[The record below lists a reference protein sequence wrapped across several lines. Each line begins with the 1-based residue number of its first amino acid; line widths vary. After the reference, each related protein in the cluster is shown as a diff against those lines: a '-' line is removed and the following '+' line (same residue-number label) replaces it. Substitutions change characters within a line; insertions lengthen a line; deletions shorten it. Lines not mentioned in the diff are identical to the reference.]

1 MKRPKIKIEK
11 TSIDIVTEIIG
22 LIGVVLLIGLPLYYF
37 NTLPET
43 IPRHFGAN
51 GEPDGF
57 SGKGII
63 WALPIIGV
71 LMYVGLFWLNK
82 YPHTFNYPQKV
93 TEENV
98 EGLYTMG
105 TKMIRTLNTIIASVF
120 AYITYS
126 TIQTALGNQNGLG
139 AWFTPVFMLL
149 IFGVTGYFLFKSTS
163 KN

>member
-1 MKRPKIKIEK
+1 MKRPKMKIEK
-11 TSIDIVTEIIG
+11 TLIDIVTEIIG

-93 TEENV
+93 TEENA

-105 TKMIRTLNTIIASVF
+105 TKMIRTLNTIITSVF